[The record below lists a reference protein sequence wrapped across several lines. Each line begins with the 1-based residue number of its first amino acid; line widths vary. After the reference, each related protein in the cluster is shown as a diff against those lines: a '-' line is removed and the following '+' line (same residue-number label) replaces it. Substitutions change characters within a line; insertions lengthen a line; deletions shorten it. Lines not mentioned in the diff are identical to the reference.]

1 MQTRGAK
8 QPVPESK
15 KYAGNTQSASYG
27 TGTRKNFGKIKMERD
42 ELREDLAKLRVE
54 RAERDELREDLA
66 KLRVERVGFQQTAAK
81 YCTERQEMLLEVNMM
96 RESMQLQRMIVDSE
110 HKEIDTERTRLLKQ
124 TGMMQTMR
132 ASIDTRVRE
141 SVEARVSIGT
151 RMRASV
157 EARGWKSMDA
167 PMKGHFLTI
176 DECSD

>member
-8 QPVPESK
+8 QPVLESK

-27 TGTRKNFGKIKMERD
+27 TGTRKNFGKIKM
-42 ELREDLAKLRVE
+42 
-54 RAERDELREDLA
+54 ERDELREDLA

-141 SVEARVSIGT
+141 SVEARVSIDT

>member
-54 RAERDELREDLA
+54 RA
-66 KLRVERVGFQQTAAK
+66 GFQQTAAK